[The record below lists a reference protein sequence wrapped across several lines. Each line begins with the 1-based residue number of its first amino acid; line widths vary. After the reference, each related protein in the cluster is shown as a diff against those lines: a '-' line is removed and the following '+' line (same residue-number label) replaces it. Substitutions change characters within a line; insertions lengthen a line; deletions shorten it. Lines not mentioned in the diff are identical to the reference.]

1 MRDENRTRS
10 AAQRKICRELL
21 TARFRTF
28 ALFPNWFH
36 LLALPCAE
44 WPGVTAVVIVTEKHG
59 RGQTVACPISPQLA
73 GLRGACRALH
83 LSSQHETCGNGPT
96 IIWSPLTSKGS
107 GDRCRSIRSSVR
119 KCPMEPEG
127 RSMGDM
133 GRRSC
138 CEL

>member
-44 WPGVTAVVIVTEKHG
+44 WPGVTAVVIVTEQHG
-59 RGQTVACPISPQLA
+59 RGQTVACPISPQLVW
-73 GLRGACRALH
+73 RASAEHAALCIFRH
-83 LSSQHETCGNGPT
+83 NTKHAATARPSF
-96 IIWSPLTSKGS
+96 
-107 GDRCRSIRSSVR
+107 
-119 KCPMEPEG
+119 
-127 RSMGDM
+127 
-133 GRRSC
+133 GRR
-138 CEL
+138 